1 MEHVEKK
8 FLSVFLV
15 SLLEA
20 EVHHYVKRTNG
31 TLHMGEGEVSLECFL
46 PGMLL

>member
-1 MEHVEKK
+1 MEKG
-8 FLSVFLV
+8 FCLFFLV

-31 TLHMGEGEVSLECFL
+31 PLHMGEGEVSLEGFL